1 MRGGPA
7 VPGVG
12 WGAGIERLEMLIA
25 EPPLPPRPIAMVP
38 IGEAGEGEA
47 LTLAEML
54 RNYGYAVDLGYSG
67 NVGRRMRRA
76 NNLNGRAA
84 GLVCEHE
91 NARRGVAFRGLDF
104 GQTTDGPVDPSLGQ
118 L

>member
-1 MRGGPA
+1 M
-7 VPGVG
+7 
-12 WGAGIERLEMLIA
+12 A

-47 LTLAEML
+47 LTLAEVL

-76 NNLNGRAA
+76 KDGKAPVAVVVGRDENGRQ
-84 GLVCEHE
+84 V
-91 NARRGVAFRGLDF
+91 VAFRCFVSG
-104 GQTTDGPVDPSLGQ
+104 GKTDVAVDASLRSFRDPLQ
-118 L
+118 RVYRSLRY